1 MAILLCNW
9 SALTKN
15 NAIQCNALAHIA
27 ITILSRAIA
36 VIPQNGAI
44 PIPWRPERNCRSP
57 IGQKYPK
64 HTSQKRTAQRTHCK
78 KERHRAHIAMTIR
91 SRAIA
96 AQLVG
101 SGQTANWRLEAKI
114 NFACSGKIFTF
125 LQFCTEG
132 FLGNILKQEKGGAS
146 YDQICISTLGPGNK
160 RGTNTWWAKSFEE
173 HLHPGLTTPAMDF
186 KS

>member
-36 VIPQNGAI
+36 VIPQSGAI

-57 IGQKYPK
+57 IGQKYQ
-64 HTSQKRTAQRTHCK
+64 STHRK
-78 KERHRAHIAMTIR
+78 KERHSAHIAMTIR

-125 LQFCTEG
+125 LQFCAEDFFG
-132 FLGNILKQEKGGAS
+132 QYSEEKGGAS

-160 RGTNTWWAKSFEE
+160 RGTNTCWAKSFEE
-173 HLHPGLTTPAMDF
+173 HLHPGLTTSAMDF

>member
-44 PIPWRPERNCRSP
+44 PIPWRPERNCRTP

-64 HTSQKRTAQRTHCK
+64 HTLQKRTAQRTHRNDHPEPCNCSPIG
-78 KERHRAHIAMTIR
+78 RQWPNGQL
-91 SRAIA
+91 A
-96 AQLVG
+96 AGGKNQLCLLRKNIHFSAVL
-101 SGQTANWRLEAKI
+101 RI
-114 NFACSGKIFTF
+114 
-125 LQFCTEG
+125 

>member
-1 MAILLCNW
+1 MSGAAKARIAMAILLCNW

-64 HTSQKRTAQRTHCK
+64 HTSQKRTAQRTY
-78 KERHRAHIAMTIR
+78 IAMTIR

-125 LQFCTEG
+125 LQFCTEED
-132 FLGNILKQEKGGAS
+132 FLGNILKQ
-146 YDQICISTLGPGNK
+146 
-160 RGTNTWWAKSFEE
+160 
-173 HLHPGLTTPAMDF
+173 
-186 KS
+186 